1 MGLLGGMLVTAPGVT
16 RSTCHKTARSLV
28 EPVLKIQTL
37 NQSQTVTTVI
47 PTVTIGQGRATV
59 LTALIRSGWEK
70 TARSLA
76 TSVVRKKKREKKRR
90 RRRKIFLR
98 LTATIGIQ
106 RSARR
111 GSRKDTAPTP
121 RNQAT

>member
-1 MGLLGGMLVTAPGVT
+1 MGVT
-16 RSTCHKTARSLV
+16 KSTCHKTARSLV

-37 NQSQTVTTVI
+37 NQNQSQTVTTVI

-90 RRRKIFLR
+90 RRRRRRKIFLR

-111 GSRKDTAPTP
+111 GSRKDTAQTP
-121 RNQAT
+121 RNLAT

>member
-1 MGLLGGMLVTAPGVT
+1 MGK
-16 RSTCHKTARSLV
+16 RTCHKTARSLV

-37 NQSQTVTTVI
+37 NQNQSQAVTTVI

-59 LTALIRSGWEK
+59 LTALIGSGWEK

-76 TSVVRKKKREKKRR
+76 TSVVRKRKREKR

-106 RSARR
+106 RSARG
-111 GSRKDTAPTP
+111 GSRKDTAP
-121 RNQAT
+121 

>member
-1 MGLLGGMLVTAPGVT
+1 MGVT
-16 RSTCHKTARSLV
+16 KSTCHKTARSLV

-37 NQSQTVTTVI
+37 NQNQSQTVTTVI

-59 LTALIRSGWEK
+59 LTALIGSGWEK

-76 TSVVRKKKREKKRR
+76 TSVVRKK
-90 RRRKIFLR
+90 KIFLR

-111 GSRKDTAPTP
+111 GSRKDTAQTP
-121 RNQAT
+121 RN